1 MNVNIEFDKMKRVI
15 LLAAEKQGLSS
26 NFLQENWSIN
36 YNSELD
42 NKFIKNLYNLNEEMK
57 LLNQAIDENDLLTAI
72 SAIVMA
78 KAYSHNLMNF
88 FENINDDIVQLG
100 WGKELKDKWPA
111 IPEDYKVPEHYDY
124 EDTNKPYSQQIS
136 DESSL

>member
-1 MNVNIEFDKMKRVI
+1 MNVDINFEKLKHTI
-15 LLAAEKQGLSS
+15 LLAAKNQGLSEDYIS
-26 NFLQENWSIN
+26 KNWHIDYKIN
-36 YNSELD
+36 Q
-42 NKFIKNLYNLNEEMK
+42 NEEFKEIVSSLYENIK
-57 LLNQAIDENDLLTAI
+57 LINQAIEHKDMLTAI
-72 SAIVMA
+72 VAIVRS
-78 KAYSHNLMNF
+78 KVYSHTLMNF

-100 WGKELKDKWPA
+100 WGEELKDKWPA

>member
-1 MNVNIEFDKMKRVI
+1 MNVDINFEKLKHTI
-15 LLAAEKQGLSS
+15 LLAAKNQGLSEDYIS
-26 NFLQENWSIN
+26 KNWHIDYKIN
-36 YNSELD
+36 QNEE
-42 NKFIKNLYNLNEEMK
+42 FIDILSDLNEEIK
-57 LLNQAIDENDLLTAI
+57 LLNQAIDENDLLTAR